1 MGVGASSGA
10 ADQLARAHARLLQD
24 HDLQFAFAAAPAP
37 PKPPDWLKPLAELI
51 ASLAPLLQWVFW
63 GGLALA
69 VAAILFFIGRE
80 LVRVRWPA
88 RHKPVDL
95 PAPEA
100 WRPAPERARALLEDA
115 DALAAAGRY
124 GDAARLL
131 LHRSIDDLES
141 RRPRA
146 VRPALTARDIAR
158 LEALPAPAR
167 GPFALI
173 AAAVEKAFF
182 AGRELDA
189 AGFAECRRA
198 YEAYAFPEAW
208 A

>member
-10 ADQLARAHARLLQD
+10 ADQFARAHARLLQD
-24 HDLQFAFAAAPAP
+24 HQLQFAFAGAPAP
-37 PKPPDWLKPLAELI
+37 PKPPDWLKPLAELLQ
-51 ASLAPLLQWVFW
+51 ALAPLVQWVFW
-63 GGLALA
+63 GGLAIA
-69 VAAILFFIGRE
+69 VAAILFYIGRE

-88 RHKPVDL
+88 RVKPAVL
-95 PAPEA
+95 PAQES

-115 DALAAAGRY
+115 DRLAAEGRY

-131 LHRSIDDLES
+131 LHRSIEDLDS

-146 VRPALTARDIAR
+146 VRPALTARDIAA
-158 LEALPAPAR
+158 LAALPAPAR
-167 GPFALI
+167 GPFATI
-173 AAAVEKAFF
+173 AAAVERAFF

-189 AGFAECRRA
+189 AGFDECRRA